1 MIKHKF
7 VIIFFHF
14 LLKYKKRANET
25 VLVRQCQH
33 GERVQ
38 AEPKSSDGV
47 HTAVKHTSLKM
58 VFSKEFRAESIHALA

>member
-14 LLKYKKRANET
+14 LMKYKKRANET

-47 HTAVKHTSLKM
+47 QKHTSLKM